1 MSGPFRT
8 AIAGAL
14 AMIGAATAAWAQTAT
29 TPAERAVSA
38 ARTAVATDPAR
49 PDAHAQLALALGRR
63 ARETGDPVH
72 YDRANEAL
80 ARALTLEPDHF
91 EALKIRAWVLLGRH
105 EFAKA
110 LELAAALNKR
120 APDDVFVYALLT
132 DAHVELGNYPEA
144 EQAAQA
150 LLDFRPG
157 AVIALTR
164 AAHLRELF
172 GDADGARELLQ
183 QAFHRTPPA
192 ETEDR
197 AWILTQL
204 AHLELAS
211 SQPERA
217 AMLVEHALQLFPG
230 YHYALAQ
237 LGRVRS
243 MEGHHADAAEAY
255 RRRYEAAPH
264 PENLY
269 ELGVALQAA
278 GRDAEA
284 ERAFT
289 AFERQAR
296 AEAEGVDNANR
307 ELIFYY
313 ADHARR
319 PADALRIAR
328 LESARRSNVAT
339 LDALAWALHASG
351 DHAAARRAIDRALA
365 VGIRDAEILFRA
377 GAIAAKTGDP
387 ETARR
392 HLRQSLDTSPRSPV
406 AEAARRL
413 LSSLNESTP
422 R

>member
-1 MSGPFRT
+1 MNGRFRT
-8 AIAGAL
+8 AVAGAL
-14 AMIGAATAAWAQTAT
+14 ATIGAATAAWAQTA

-38 ARTAVATDPAR
+38 ARTAVATYPAR

-63 ARETGDPVH
+63 ARETGDPAH
-72 YDRANEAL
+72 YDRADEAL
-80 ARALTLEPDHF
+80 ARALALEPDHF
-91 EALKIRAWVLLGRH
+91 DALKIRAWVLLGRH

-132 DAHVELGNYPEA
+132 DAHVELGSYLEA
-144 EQAAQA
+144 EKAAQA

-164 AAHLRELF
+164 AAQLRELF

-197 AWILTQL
+197 AWMLTQL

-211 SQPERA
+211 SQAERA
-217 AMLVEHALQLFPG
+217 ATLVEHAMQLFPG

-237 LGRVRS
+237 LGRARS
-243 MEGHHADAAEAY
+243 MQGRHADAVDAY
-255 RRRYEAAPH
+255 RKRYAAAPH

-269 ELGVALQAA
+269 ELAVALKAA
-278 GRDAEA
+278 GRQAEA
-284 ERAFT
+284 ERAF
-289 AFERQAR
+289 ADFERQALG
-296 AEAEGVDNANR
+296 ESDGVDNANR

-313 ADHARR
+313 ADHGAR
-319 PADALRIAR
+319 PGDALRIAR

-339 LDALAWALHASG
+339 LDALAWALHVSG
-351 DHAAARRAIDRALA
+351 EHAAARTAIDRALA

-377 GAIAAKTGDP
+377 GAITARTGDRG
-387 ETARR
+387 TARR
-392 HLRQSLDTSPRSPV
+392 HLRQSLDISPRSPV
-406 AEAARRL
+406 AEAARQL